1 MKREQQRALQWP
13 LAAAQGLGTAAQ
25 GLGMAAQGLGTAAQG
40 LGTAAPLLEASAAA
54 SREAES
60 ALTRCC

>member
-13 LAAAQGLGTAAQ
+13 LA
-25 GLGMAAQGLGTAAQG
+25 AAQGLGTAAQG